1 MTSDVFEIFPPFKEL
16 ATLMPL
22 PANQAV
28 LEQVGVTGAPFTCL
42 QKIAI

>member
-1 MTSDVFEIFPPFKEL
+1 MDTAMTSDLFEIFRKEL

-28 LEQVGVTGAPFTCL
+28 LEQVGSSFTCL
-42 QKIAI
+42 QRIAI